1 MRYSSHVKRMKGAT
15 NREKEQLCSNDSGNS
30 RRHLLRNGHVHVPSA
45 GMEFLQTRYHYGM
58 YRLCSPP
65 DNAWG
70 LAENGEQSA
79 HPVLREIS
87 VYGASG
93 NRRRAYAGWRYEPD
107 HGMGQNGHR
116 DSGWPCG
123 HHPASFFDSAHSGD
137 QVTLWWKGE
146 KRMRYS
152 YKCLAGI
159 FALGLGVAG
168 WIFIS
173 IGTGIALLW
182 DLLMIGLPVA
192 FAGLI
197 FLLMQI
203 PFVRLLKQP

>member
-1 MRYSSHVKRMKGAT
+1 
-15 NREKEQLCSNDSGNS
+15 
-30 RRHLLRNGHVHVPSA
+30 
-45 GMEFLQTRYHYGM
+45 
-58 YRLCSPP
+58 
-65 DNAWG
+65 
-70 LAENGEQSA
+70 
-79 HPVLREIS
+79 
-87 VYGASG
+87 
-93 NRRRAYAGWRYEPD
+93 
-107 HGMGQNGHR
+107 
-116 DSGWPCG
+116 
-123 HHPASFFDSAHSGD
+123 
-137 QVTLWWKGE
+137 
-146 KRMRYS
+146 MRYS